1 MPNPQKRIR
10 VILGDI
16 TTLQVD
22 AIVNSANQSLLG
34 GAGVDRAIHRAAGRE
49 LLDECLTLDGCPVGE
64 SRLTKGYN
72 LPAKFVIHTV
82 GPVWMGGWNGEDEKL
97 ASAYRSA
104 LDIAEAHGFKSV
116 AFPCISRGVHRYP
129 AERASR
135 IAVATIKAHS
145 YTGTVIF
152 CCQNNIDYDAYNKR
166 IPTYHPVHVATI
178 NDVPSSRITRKTTFT
193 TENLMCVPVH
203 AKPQLASEASLDSKK
218 LPCKH
223 SADHSKTRSFNSR
236 FSPLPLSYF
245 RPKLAKKQVNYGK

>member
-1 MPNPQKRIR
+1 MPNSQKSIR

-97 ASAYRSA
+97 ASAYQSA
-104 LDIAEAHGFKSV
+104 LDIAQAQGFQSV

-129 AERASR
+129 AERAAR
-135 IAVATIKAHS
+135 IALN
-145 YTGTVIF
+145 TVLHHAYPGNIIY
-152 CCQNNIDYDAYNKR
+152 CCFSKR
-166 IPTYHPVHVATI
+166 DLLIY
-178 NDVPSSRITRKTTFT
+178 
-193 TENLMCVPVH
+193 ELL
-203 AKPQLASEASLDSKK
+203 LANVLLRRHKFMA
-218 LPCKH
+218 P
-223 SADHSKTRSFNSR
+223 F
-236 FSPLPLSYF
+236 
-245 RPKLAKKQVNYGK
+245 

>member
-1 MPNPQKRIR
+1 MPNSQKSIR

-22 AIVNSANQSLLG
+22 AIVNSANLSLLG

-104 LDIAEAHGFKSV
+104 LDIAEAQGFQSV

-129 AERASR
+129 AERAAR
-135 IAVATIKAHS
+135 IAVETITTHVFDEK
-145 YTGTVIF
+145 VLF
-152 CCQNNIDYDAYNKR
+152 CCFSEEDFNVYKQLIS
-166 IPTYHPVHVATI
+166 
-178 NDVPSSRITRKTTFT
+178 NDELTTF
-193 TENLMCVPVH
+193 NL
-203 AKPQLASEASLDSKK
+203 
-218 LPCKH
+218 
-223 SADHSKTRSFNSR
+223 SFPEETS
-236 FSPLPLSYF
+236 
-245 RPKLAKKQVNYGK
+245 

>member
-1 MPNPQKRIR
+1 MPTPQKRIR

-34 GAGVDRAIHRAAGRE
+34 GAGADRAIHRAAGRG

-82 GPVWMGGWNGEDEKL
+82 GPVWMSGWNGEDEKL

-104 LDIAEAHGFKSV
+104 LDIAQAQSFQSV

-129 AERASR
+129 AERAAR
-135 IAVATIKAHS
+135 IAIE
-145 YTGTVIF
+145 TVSEHAFNGEILF
-152 CCQNNIDYDAYNKR
+152 CCYSEDDFFAYTQLFNN
-166 IPTYHPVHVATI
+166 T
-178 NDVPSSRITRKTTFT
+178 
-193 TENLMCVPVH
+193 
-203 AKPQLASEASLDSKK
+203 
-218 LPCKH
+218 
-223 SADHSKTRSFNSR
+223 
-236 FSPLPLSYF
+236 
-245 RPKLAKKQVNYGK
+245 KQI

>member
-1 MPNPQKRIR
+1 MPTPQKRIR

-34 GAGVDRAIHRAAGRE
+34 GAGADRAIHRAAGRG

-72 LPAKFVIHTV
+72 LPAKFVIHAV

-104 LDIAEAHGFKSV
+104 LDIAQAQGFQSV

-129 AERASR
+129 AGRAAR
-135 IAVATIKAHS
+135 IAIEMVTAHAFN
-145 YTGTVIF
+145 GEVLF
-152 CCQNNIDYDAYNKR
+152 CCYLEEDFSVYVQL
-166 IPTYHPVHVATI
+166 HQ
-178 NDVPSSRITRKTTFT
+178 SS
-193 TENLMCVPVH
+193 LH
-203 AKPQLASEASLDSKK
+203 
-218 LPCKH
+218 
-223 SADHSKTRSFNSR
+223 
-236 FSPLPLSYF
+236 
-245 RPKLAKKQVNYGK
+245 